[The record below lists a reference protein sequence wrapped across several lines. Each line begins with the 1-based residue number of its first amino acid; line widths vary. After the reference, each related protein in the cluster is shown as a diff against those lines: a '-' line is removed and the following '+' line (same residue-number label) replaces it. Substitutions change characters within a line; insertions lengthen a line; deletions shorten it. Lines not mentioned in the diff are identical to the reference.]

1 MLGDVLAAAVNRR
14 SRIDHRVSRRAPI
27 RMHGA
32 DISARDN
39 ISLAMAAG
47 NISPTLYA
55 LRDRGLIDDAELL
68 RLVYRFCGESV
79 NVEEMLARG
88 REAGASPEPVVKP
101 APSRPSKQPVKV
113 DPFSGEE
120 KGGSDA

>member
-1 MLGDVLAAAVNRR
+1 MV
-14 SRIDHRVSRRAPI
+14 DHHVSRRVAL
-27 RMHGA
+27 RLHGA

-39 ISLAMAAG
+39 IALAMAAG

-88 REAGASPEPVVKP
+88 RLAPVPVSLTAGAGVP
-101 APSRPSKQPVKV
+101 RPQVQPLKV
-113 DPFSGEE
+113 DPATGET
-120 KGGSDA
+120 KGGLNA